1 MRDHLGF
8 TLIETLIATLVLVS
22 GLVAVA
28 AIFLYSVDTGLRNQR
43 RTAATALLYE
53 KMEQFRSAPV
63 NDSIWIPGGSLNVAS
78 PAAGYFDYVTIDAT
92 GTLSHS
98 TTDTNAPF
106 MRVWQ
111 VPHAVPPS
119 VTVAVYTF
127 KAGSIPRSLESTP
140 APAAAPSSFRQPW
153 LHPLQCAQPHK
164 RKYAPTFEGF
174 FLG

>member
-43 RTAATALLYE
+43 RTAATALLCE

-63 NDSIWIPGGSLNVAS
+63 NDSIWIPGGSLNAAS

-92 GTLSHS
+92 GTLNRS

-119 VTVAVYTF
+119 VTIAVYAL
-127 KAGSIPRSLESTP
+127 KVGSVPRDLELIRATTV
-140 APAAAPSSFRQPW
+140 AASSF
-153 LHPLQCAQPHK
+153 
-164 RKYAPTFEGF
+164 
-174 FLG
+174 